1 MNRFRRGRNVS
12 QWAGVQTG
20 PMTVDVDAVW
30 ANRDR
35 NPVPPHPVNPPVPH
49 PVNAPAKYVS
59 PLTAYLEY
67 ELNKTNA
74 STQLAPPAQNAA
86 PEVAHTAAAEATQ
99 QSVTPPQRQDT
110 TSAVPSA
117 ECERSDANIHTEDE
131 LPERA
136 NANTNLL
143 DSLPAFKAAIESF
156 EKRGD
161 PIMVSVDPEPSD
173 AEAAR
178 TRPAS
183 SPEYE
188 RSAAS
193 IHTEAAVKAE
203 RAKRTPRPIPTLK
216 QVTVRPSA
224 PRPQSQPKS
233 QNEIDLAHHERRCSI
248 CHHPDRE
255 AIEEA
260 FLQWR
265 RVKNIDSDFK
275 PDGGPTAIY
284 RHARALNLFKQRNLH
299 LRTALEFV
307 IERAENVIPTAEG
320 LVKAIHAYTRI
331 NDQGEWI
338 DTPTTHIVKVMP
350 IVKPG
355 PRNVTPATAGNVTLD
370 VKKIS
375 DCPREGRVEV
385 SIESPSG
392 RPLLTGSAP
401 QTESRPT
408 PTKQRKRKFLTGA
421 RTHIRLFGKLAN
433 SVSKIWRRSAQ

>member
-20 PMTVDVDAVW
+20 PMTVDVDALW

-35 NPVPPHPVNPPVPH
+35 NPVPHPVPPT
-49 PVNAPAKYVS
+49 VNAPAKYVS
-59 PLTAYLEY
+59 PLTAYAEY

-74 STQLAPPAQNAA
+74 SAQLAEP
-86 PEVAHTAAAEATQ
+86 AEAATAER
-99 QSVTPPQRQDT
+99 VTSPQRQGT
-110 TSAVPSA
+110 ASAVPSA
-117 ECERSDANIHTEDE
+117 ESHPGVSTLVAAAAPSDPANEPAKRVEPTTEK
-131 LPERA
+131 P
-136 NANTNLL
+136 TNLL

-161 PIMVSVDPEPSD
+161 PIMVSVDPATLAEEP
-173 AEAAR
+173 AAPQS
-178 TRPAS
+178 RPK
-183 SPEYE
+183 P
-188 RSAAS
+188 R
-193 IHTEAAVKAE
+193 
-203 RAKRTPRPIPTLK
+203 KRPKREPRPIPTLK
-216 QVTVRPSA
+216 QLTVRPST
-224 PRPQSQPKS
+224 PRPQRRPKS
-233 QNEIDLAHHERRCSI
+233 QTEIDLAHHERRCSI

-265 RVKNIDSDFK
+265 RVKNIDFDFK
-275 PDGGPTAIY
+275 PEGGPTAIY
-284 RHARALNLFKQRNLH
+284 RHARAFNLFKERNLN

-307 IERAENVIPTAEG
+307 IERAENVLPTAEG

-350 IVKPG
+350 IAKPG
-355 PRNVTPATAGNVTLD
+355 PRNVTPATSGNVTLD

-401 QTESRPT
+401 QTESRAT

-433 SVSKIWRRSAQ
+433 SVSKIWRRSPR

>member
-1 MNRFRRGRNVS
+1 
-12 QWAGVQTG
+12 
-20 PMTVDVDAVW
+20 MTVDVEALM
-30 ANRDR
+30 ASRDR
-35 NPVPPHPVNPPVPH
+35 NPDPVDPVAHPINEPL
-49 PVNAPAKYVS
+49 KYAS
-59 PLTAYLEY
+59 PLAAYY
-67 ELNKTNA
+67 DYA
-74 STQLAPPAQNAA
+74 RNAA
-86 PEVAHTAAAEATQ
+86 NIQDQAAAAQRAAAPLQE
-99 QSVTPPQRQDT
+99 VEPTPEKP
-110 TSAVPSA
+110 P
-117 ECERSDANIHTEDE
+117 
-131 LPERA
+131 
-136 NANTNLL
+136 NLL

-161 PIMVSVDPEPSD
+161 PIMVPADPEPLD
-173 AEAAR
+173 EEPEAPQSQPKPR
-178 TRPAS
+178 KRP
-183 SPEYE
+183 
-188 RSAAS
+188 
-193 IHTEAAVKAE
+193 
-203 RAKRTPRPIPTLK
+203 KRKSRPIPTLK
-216 QVTVRPSA
+216 QLTVRPSA

-233 QNEIDLAHHERRCSI
+233 QPKSQTEIVLAHHQRRCSI
-248 CHHPDRE
+248 CHHPDRD

-265 RVKNIDSDFK
+265 RVRNIDSDFK

-284 RHARALNLFKQRNLH
+284 RHARAFNLFKQRNLN

-307 IERAENVIPTAEG
+307 IERAENVMPTAEG

-355 PRNVTPATAGNVTLD
+355 PRNVTPATSGHVTLD

-401 QTESRPT
+401 QTESRAT

-433 SVSKIWRRSAQ
+433 SVSKIWRRSAR

>member
-1 MNRFRRGRNVS
+1 MNRFRSGRPAPP
-12 QWAGVQTG
+12 WAGCQTG
-20 PMTVDVDAVW
+20 PMTVDVEALM
-30 ANRDR
+30 ASRDR
-35 NPVPPHPVNPPVPH
+35 NPDPVDPVAHPINEPL
-49 PVNAPAKYVS
+49 KYAS
-59 PLTAYLEY
+59 PLAAYY
-67 ELNKTNA
+67 DYA
-74 STQLAPPAQNAA
+74 RNAA
-86 PEVAHTAAAEATQ
+86 NIQDQAAAAQRAAAPLQE
-99 QSVTPPQRQDT
+99 VEPTPEKP
-110 TSAVPSA
+110 P
-117 ECERSDANIHTEDE
+117 
-131 LPERA
+131 
-136 NANTNLL
+136 NLL
-143 DSLPAFKAAIESF
+143 DSLPAFRAAIESF

-161 PIMVSVDPEPSD
+161 PIMVPADPEPLD
-173 AEAAR
+173 EEPAAPQSQPKPR
-178 TRPAS
+178 KRP
-183 SPEYE
+183 
-188 RSAAS
+188 
-193 IHTEAAVKAE
+193 
-203 RAKRTPRPIPTLK
+203 KRKPRPIPTLK
-216 QVTVRPSA
+216 QTTVRPSA

-233 QNEIDLAHHERRCSI
+233 QPKSQTEIDLAHHQRRCSI
-248 CHHPDRE
+248 CHHPDRD

-265 RVKNIDSDFK
+265 RVRNIDSDFK

-284 RHARALNLFKQRNLH
+284 RHARAFNLFKQRNLN

-307 IERAENVIPTAEG
+307 IERAENVMPTAEG

-355 PRNVTPATAGNVTLD
+355 PRNVTPATSGHVTLD

-401 QTESRPT
+401 QTESRAT

-433 SVSKIWRRSAQ
+433 SVSKIWTRSAR

>member
-1 MNRFRRGRNVS
+1 VPAKDAWASERFMKRHSVPNWEYWRRMMMNRFRRGRNVS
-12 QWAGVQTG
+12 QWGGLQTG
-20 PMTVDVDAVW
+20 PMTVDVEALW

-35 NPVPPHPVNPPVPH
+35 NPVPHPVPH
-49 PVNAPAKYVS
+49 TVNDPAKYVS

-74 STQLAPPAQNAA
+74 SNQLAGPTQNAS
-86 PEVAHTAAAEATQ
+86 PEVAHATAAETTLVSEA
-99 QSVTPPQRQDT
+99 
-110 TSAVPSA
+110 APS
-117 ECERSDANIHTEDE
+117 D
-131 LPERA
+131 PA
-136 NANTNLL
+136 NAPTKEADPTTEKPINLL

-161 PIMVSVDPEPSD
+161 PIMVSVAPAPRD
-173 AEAAR
+173 AEPAAPQSKPKPR
-178 TRPAS
+178 KRP
-183 SPEYE
+183 
-188 RSAAS
+188 
-193 IHTEAAVKAE
+193 
-203 RAKRTPRPIPTLK
+203 KRKPRPIPTVK
-216 QVTVRPSA
+216 QLTVHPA
-224 PRPQSQPKS
+224 ALRPQRQPKS

-265 RVKNIDSDFK
+265 RVKNIDFDFK

-284 RHARALNLFKQRNLH
+284 RHARAFNLFKQRNLH

-350 IVKPG
+350 IIKPG
-355 PRNVTPATAGNVTLD
+355 PRNVTPKTSGNVTLD

-401 QTESRPT
+401 QSESRPT
-408 PTKQRKRKFLTGA
+408 PTKQRRRKFLTGA

-433 SVSKIWRRSAQ
+433 SVSKIWRRTAQ

>member
-20 PMTVDVDAVW
+20 PMTVDVDALW

-35 NPVPPHPVNPPVPH
+35 NAVPH
-49 PVNAPAKYVS
+49 PVNGPVPHRVEAPAKYIS
-59 PLTAYLEY
+59 PLTAYAEY
-67 ELNKTNA
+67 ERNKTNA
-74 STQLAPPAQNAA
+74 STQLAAPAQNAA
-86 PEVAHTAAAEATQ
+86 PEVAHATAAESTLVAETAP
-99 QSVTPPQRQDT
+99 SDPANPPTNEADPT
-110 TSAVPSA
+110 TEKPA
-117 ECERSDANIHTEDE
+117 
-131 LPERA
+131 
-136 NANTNLL
+136 NLL
-143 DSLPAFKAAIESF
+143 DSLPALKAAIESF

-161 PIMVSVDPEPSD
+161 PIMVSADPEPSD

-203 RAKRTPRPIPTLK
+203 RAKRKPRPIPTLK
-216 QVTVRPSA
+216 QLTVRPSA

-233 QNEIDLAHHERRCSI
+233 QAEIDLSHHKRRCSI
-248 CHHPDRE
+248 CHHPDRD

-260 FLQWR
+260 FLQWCNT
-265 RVKNIDSDFK
+265 RVIQHEFK
-275 PDGGPTAIY
+275 IAERAIY
-284 RHARALNLFKQRNLH
+284 RHAHALKLFKQRNLS
-299 LRTALEFV
+299 LRSALEFV
-307 IERAENVIPTAEG
+307 IQKAEHVQPSAEG

-331 NDQGEWI
+331 NDQGQWI

-350 IVKPG
+350 MRDPE
-355 PRNVTPATAGNVTLD
+355 PRNVTPATSGNVTLD

-375 DCPREGRVEV
+375 NLPRENRVQV
-385 SIESPSG
+385 TVESPSG
-392 RPLLTGSAP
+392 RPLLIDSALP
-401 QTESRPT
+401 TETRVT

-421 RTHIRLFGKLAN
+421 RTDIRLFGKLAN
-433 SVSKIWRRSAQ
+433 SVSKIWRRSAR

>member
-1 MNRFRRGRNVS
+1 MMNRFRRGRNVS
-12 QWAGVQTG
+12 QWAGLQTG

-35 NPVPPHPVNPPVPH
+35 NPVPHPVPH
-49 PVNAPAKYVS
+49 PVNAPVKYVS
-59 PLTAYLEY
+59 PLTAYAEY
-67 ELNKTNA
+67 ERNKTNA
-74 STQLAPPAQNAA
+74 SNQLAGTAQNAA
-86 PEVAHTAAAEATQ
+86 PEVAHATAAETTLVAEAAPSDPANVPTKETQ
-99 QSVTPPQRQDT
+99 PT
-110 TSAVPSA
+110 TEKPA
-117 ECERSDANIHTEDE
+117 
-131 LPERA
+131 
-136 NANTNLL
+136 NLL

-161 PIMVSVDPEPSD
+161 PIMVSADPQPLDEEP
-173 AEAAR
+173 AAPR
-178 TRPAS
+178 SQPKPRKRP
-183 SPEYE
+183 
-188 RSAAS
+188 
-193 IHTEAAVKAE
+193 
-203 RAKRTPRPIPTLK
+203 KRKPRPIPTLK
-216 QVTVRPSA
+216 QLTVRPSA
-224 PRPQSQPKS
+224 QRPQSQPKS
-233 QNEIDLAHHERRCSI
+233 QNEIDLAHHKRRCSI
-248 CHHPDRE
+248 CHHPDRD
-255 AIEEA
+255 AIEES

-265 RVKNIDSDFK
+265 RVKNIDFDFK

-307 IERAENVIPTAEG
+307 IERAENVMPTAEG

-355 PRNVTPATAGNVTLD
+355 PRNVTPATSGNVTLD

-421 RTHIRLFGKLAN
+421 RTHIRIFGKLAN

>member
-20 PMTVDVDAVW
+20 PMTVDVDALW

-35 NPVPPHPVNPPVPH
+35 SPIPHPVNDPVPQPVSDPVPH
-49 PVNAPAKYVS
+49 PVSNPVKYVS

-67 ELNKTNA
+67 ERTKTNA
-74 STQLAPPAQNAA
+74 GS
-86 PEVAHTAAAEATQ
+86 EATAEC
-99 QSVTPPQRQDT
+99 VTSPNRQGT
-110 TSAVPSA
+110 ASAVPQSA
-117 ECERSDANIHTEDE
+117 EHPGVSALVAAATPEGTDS
-131 LPERA
+131 LPA
-136 NANTNLL
+136 PNTHSNGANLL

-161 PIMVSVDPEPSD
+161 PIMVPSDPEPLDDES
-173 AEAAR
+173 E
-178 TRPAS
+178 T
-183 SPEYE
+183 E
-188 RSAAS
+188 RS
-193 IHTEAAVKAE
+193 KPKP
-203 RAKRTPRPIPTLK
+203 RKRPKRKPRPIPTLK
-216 QVTVRPSA
+216 QLTVRPSA
-224 PRPQSQPKS
+224 PRPQSQPKSQPKS

-248 CHHPDRE
+248 CHHPDLD

-265 RVKNIDSDFK
+265 RVRNIDSDFK

-307 IERAENVIPTAEG
+307 IERAENVMPTAEG

-355 PRNVTPATAGNVTLD
+355 PRNVTPKTSENVTLD

-401 QTESRPT
+401 QSESRTT
-408 PTKQRKRKFLTGA
+408 PTKQRRRKFLTGA

-433 SVSKIWRRSAQ
+433 SVSKLWRRSPQ

>member
-1 MNRFRRGRNVS
+1 MMNRFRRGRNVS
-12 QWAGVQTG
+12 QWAGLQTG

-35 NPVPPHPVNPPVPH
+35 NPVPPHPVNDPV
-49 PVNAPAKYVS
+49 KYIS
-59 PLTAYLEY
+59 PLTAYAEY
-67 ELNKTNA
+67 ERNKT
-74 STQLAPPAQNAA
+74 
-86 PEVAHTAAAEATQ
+86 
-99 QSVTPPQRQDT
+99 
-110 TSAVPSA
+110 
-117 ECERSDANIHTEDE
+117 NIHTEAAVTE
-131 LPERA
+131 RASTPLPETSLLTGASPAAALAEAAPSDPA
-136 NANTNLL
+136 NAPTKEAQPTTEKPTNLL

-161 PIMVSVDPEPSD
+161 PIMVSADPAPLDEEP
-173 AEAAR
+173 AAPQS
-178 TRPAS
+178 RPK
-183 SPEYE
+183 P
-188 RSAAS
+188 R
-193 IHTEAAVKAE
+193 
-203 RAKRTPRPIPTLK
+203 KRPKRKPRPIPTLK
-216 QVTVRPSA
+216 QLTVRSSA
-224 PRPQSQPKS
+224 PRPQSQPKT
-233 QNEIDLAHHERRCSI
+233 QAEIDLSHHKRRCSI
-248 CHHPDRE
+248 CHHPDRD

-265 RVKNIDSDFK
+265 RVRNIDSDFK

-284 RHARALNLFKQRNLH
+284 RHARAFNLFKQRNLH

-307 IERAENVIPTAEG
+307 IERAENVVPTAEG

-350 IVKPG
+350 IVKSG
-355 PRNVTPATAGNVTLD
+355 PRNVTPKTSGNVTLD

-375 DCPREGRVEV
+375 NCPREGRVEV

-401 QTESRPT
+401 QSESRPT
-408 PTKQRKRKFLTGA
+408 PTKQRKRKFLTEA

-433 SVSKIWRRSAQ
+433 SVSKIWRRSTQ

>member
-20 PMTVDVDAVW
+20 PMTVDVEALW

-35 NPVPPHPVNPPVPH
+35 NPVPPHPVNDPI
-49 PVNAPAKYVS
+49 KYIS
-59 PLTAYLEY
+59 PLTAYAEY
-67 ELNKTNA
+67 ERNKTNA
-74 STQLAPPAQNAA
+74 STQLAGPTQCAA
-86 PEVAHTAAAEATQ
+86 PEVAHATAAETTLVAEA
-99 QSVTPPQRQDT
+99 
-110 TSAVPSA
+110 APS
-117 ECERSDANIHTEDE
+117 EC
-131 LPERA
+131 A
-136 NANTNLL
+136 NAPTMEADPTTEKPANLL

-193 IHTEAAVKAE
+193 IHTEAAEKAE
-203 RAKRTPRPIPTLK
+203 RAKRKPRPIPTLK
-216 QVTVRPSA
+216 QLTVRPSA

-233 QNEIDLAHHERRCSI
+233 QPKSQTEIDLSHHKRRCSI
-248 CHHPDRE
+248 CHHPDRD

-260 FLQWR
+260 FLQWC

-284 RHARALNLFKQRNLH
+284 RHARALNLFKQRNLN

-307 IERAENVIPTAEG
+307 IERAENVVPTAEG

-350 IVKPG
+350 IVKPA
-355 PRNVTPATAGNVTLD
+355 PRNVTPATSGNVTLD

-392 RPLLTGSAP
+392 RPLLTGSEP
-401 QTESRPT
+401 QTESRVT

-421 RTHIRLFGKLAN
+421 RTHIRIFGKLAN

>member
-20 PMTVDVDAVW
+20 PMTVDVEALW

-35 NPVPPHPVNPPVPH
+35 NPVSHPVNG
-49 PVNAPAKYVS
+49 PAKYVS
-59 PLTAYLEY
+59 PLTAYAEY
-67 ELNKTNA
+67 ERHKTNA
-74 STQLAPPAQNAA
+74 STQLAAPAQNAA
-86 PEVAHTAAAEATQ
+86 PEVAHATAAETTPVAEA
-99 QSVTPPQRQDT
+99 
-110 TSAVPSA
+110 APS
-117 ECERSDANIHTEDE
+117 D
-131 LPERA
+131 PA
-136 NANTNLL
+136 NAPTKEADPTTEKPANLL
-143 DSLPAFKAAIESF
+143 DSHPAFKAAMESF

-161 PIMVSVDPEPSD
+161 PIMVSADPETSD
-173 AEAAR
+173 AEPECER
-178 TRPAS
+178 T
-183 SPEYE
+183 
-188 RSAAS
+188 AAS
-193 IHTEAAVKAE
+193 IHTEDDSPE
-203 RAKRTPRPIPTLK
+203 RASRSSQPKPRKRPKRKPRPIPTLK
-216 QVTVRPSA
+216 QITVSPSS
-224 PRPQSQPKS
+224 PRPQRQPKS
-233 QNEIDLAHHERRCSI
+233 QTEIDLAHHERRCSI
-248 CHHPDRE
+248 CHHPGRE

-265 RVKNIDSDFK
+265 RVKNIDFDFK
-275 PDGGPTAIY
+275 PEGGPTAIY
-284 RHARALNLFKQRNLH
+284 RHARAFNLFKQRNLH

-307 IERAENVIPTAEG
+307 IERAENVVPTAEG

-331 NDQGEWI
+331 NDQGQWI

-355 PRNVTPATAGNVTLD
+355 PRNVTPKTSENVTLD

-401 QTESRPT
+401 QTDSRAT
-408 PTKQRKRKFLTGA
+408 PTKQRRRKLLTGA

-433 SVSKIWRRSAQ
+433 SISKMWRRTAR

>member
-1 MNRFRRGRNVS
+1 MNTFRRGRNVS

-20 PMTVDVDAVW
+20 PMTVDVEALW

-35 NPVPPHPVNPPVPH
+35 NPVPHSVPPT
-49 PVNAPAKYVS
+49 VNAPAKYIS
-59 PLTAYLEY
+59 PLTTYAEY

-74 STQLAPPAQNAA
+74 TPEFAQNSAQI
-86 PEVAHTAAAEATQ
+86 HTEA
-99 QSVTPPQRQDT
+99 V
-110 TSAVPSA
+110 SA
-117 ECERSDANIHTEDE
+117 ECANTPTQEVEATTEK
-131 LPERA
+131 P
-136 NANTNLL
+136 TNLL

-161 PIMVSVDPEPSD
+161 PIMVSADPEPSD
-173 AEAAR
+173 AEPECERTAASIHTEDDSPER
-178 TRPAS
+178 AASRPRPAS

-193 IHTEAAVKAE
+193 IHTEAAAKAE
-203 RAKRTPRPIPTLK
+203 RAKRKPRPIPTLK
-216 QVTVRPSA
+216 QLTVRPSA
-224 PRPQSQPKS
+224 PRPQRQSKS

-265 RVKNIDSDFK
+265 RVRNIDSDFK

-284 RHARALNLFKQRNLH
+284 RHARAFNLFKQRNLH

-307 IERAENVIPTAEG
+307 IERAENVVPSAEG

-355 PRNVTPATAGNVTLD
+355 PRNVTPKTSGNITLD

-392 RPLLTGSAP
+392 RPLLTGSAS
-401 QTESRPT
+401 QTESRAT
-408 PTKQRKRKFLTGA
+408 PTKQRRRKFLTGA

-433 SVSKIWRRSAQ
+433 SLTKTWRRTAR